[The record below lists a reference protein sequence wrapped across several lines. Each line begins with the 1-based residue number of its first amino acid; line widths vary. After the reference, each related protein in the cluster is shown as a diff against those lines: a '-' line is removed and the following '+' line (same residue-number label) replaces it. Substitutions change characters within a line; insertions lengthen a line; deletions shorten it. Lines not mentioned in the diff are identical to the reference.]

1 MSGETPPNQNNGA
14 HDVTQLPTSFQ
25 TKETQL
31 IITGDI
37 TVDPSLTLPPTLPAL
52 SSLHLTNLR
61 MPLTPPS
68 RVMNI
73 VNGELFEERIRY

>member
-37 TVDPSLTLPPTLPAL
+37 TVSPISETAV
-52 SSLHLTNLR
+52 SGFHLT
-61 MPLTPPS
+61 S
-68 RVMNI
+68 
-73 VNGELFEERIRY
+73 EEDR